1 MQWVSSVVILFDMC
15 LSVRVRDCCCFCCCC
30 CDEYRA
36 NHWCCEDFIVS
47 LLTSHGRRNNMLKP
61 WIKFN
66 WSEKAAKKNWQKK
79 TEQPCSMKY
88 RRQDNGNNHCTFSL
102 FNPLCLSLALVRI
115 FWTLALT
122 LPKSICDVCWVLW
135 MLVFVFCILYLH
147 LMSSSVA
154 VDASFVCKGLN

>member
-1 MQWVSSVVILFDMC
+1 MQWVSSVVILFHMC
-15 LSVRVRDCCCFCCCC
+15 LSVRVRECCCFCCCC

-66 WSEKAAKKNWQKK
+66 WSEKAAKKTVRKK

-102 FNPLCLSLALVRI
+102 FIPLCLSLALARI
-115 FWTLALT
+115 FLNIDFNFAEKHLWCMLGALNV
-122 LPKSICDVCWVLW
+122 S
-135 MLVFVFCILYLH
+135 FCILYFVLICIWCLQVLL
-147 LMSSSVA
+147 LMLVLYA
-154 VDASFVCKGLN
+154 KD

>member
-15 LSVRVRDCCCFCCCC
+15 LSVRVREFCCFCCCC
-30 CDEYRA
+30 CDEYSA
-36 NHWCCEDFIVS
+36 NHWCWEDFIVS

-79 TEQPCSMKY
+79 KRNRSMKY

-102 FNPLCLSLALVRI
+102 FIPLALSHKSPV
-115 FWTLALT
+115 FSEHWLLLAE
-122 LPKSICDVCWVLW
+122 KHSWC
-135 MLVFVFCILYLH
+135 MLGALNVSFCISSFVFDVFKC
-147 LMSSSVA
+147 
-154 VDASFVCKGLN
+154 CCWC